1 MEAMPAA
8 AGTVEWTF
16 WGAAHPLVSI
26 LAMVAATFAIAS
38 LGALAG
44 GRLLPMDDEG
54 RAPRRVVET
63 GKMILSLLMIVV
75 GLSMSA
81 SKSSLDRASS
91 AAQAESEALV
101 GLFEILGRN
110 TGAAA
115 GVDPTLG
122 PDVVREYVE
131 RLESAEWAALSD
143 RDPDLDPEASRILRS
158 IRTRLDPEKGS
169 FVVKGAW
176 ERLAAIERAR
186 RDRLATSQASVPTFF
201 WAMCGLLLFV
211 GCAFTTPLCT
221 TRTKQAAWT
230 CVAAYSLCI
239 GTIGGIIREFE
250 RPWTGWVRIDP
261 AAYTEAIEQL
271 ADTDRPAGP
280 TPR

>member
-1 MEAMPAA
+1 MNPMQAA
-8 AGTVEWTF
+8 ADTAEWTF
-16 WGAAHPLVSI
+16 WGATHPLVSI
-26 LAMVAATFAIAS
+26 LVMVAVTFAVAA

-44 GRLLPMDDEG
+44 GRVLPIDEEG

-75 GLSMSA
+75 GLSLSA

-91 AAQAESEALV
+91 AAQAESEALI
-101 GLFEILGRN
+101 GLCEILARN
-110 TGAAA
+110 TGTAA
-115 GVDPTLG
+115 GVDPSLG
-122 PDVVREYVE
+122 PDAVREYVA
-131 RLESAEWAALSD
+131 RLEQAEWAALSD

-158 IRTRLDPEKGS
+158 IRARLDPEKGS

-176 ERLAAIERAR
+176 DRLAAIERAR
-186 RDRLATSQASVPTFF
+186 RDRLATSQASVPMFF

-221 TRTKQAAWT
+221 TRTRQAAWG
-230 CVAAYSLCI
+230 CIAAYSVCI

-250 RPWTGWVRIDP
+250 RPWTGWVRVDP
-261 AAYTEAIEQL
+261 SAYSGAIEQL
-271 ADTDRPAGP
+271 ADTDRPAAA
-280 TPR
+280 TDR